1 MAPSNENELICP
13 SCRREYAP
21 DERLCADCG
30 VPLVYPAAL
39 EGATGAPVSEL
50 RRQARKVK
58 AAYTG
63 GRLVRVVGA
72 RTQPEAELIQGL
84 LLEAGVPSLL
94 QRPSGVGVRYMPG
107 PCDVMV
113 PEAGLQAAREVLL
126 QSDLSEER

>member
-1 MAPSNENELICP
+1 MPRTDENELTCP
-13 SCRREYAP
+13 SCRRAFAA
-21 DERLCADCG
+21 DERFCADCE

-39 EGATGAPVSEL
+39 EGATGTPVSEL

-58 AAYTG
+58 PAYTG

-72 RTQPEAELIQGL
+72 RTQPEGELIQGL

-94 QRPSGVGVRYMPG
+94 QRSSGVGVRYMPG

-113 PEAGLQAAREVLL
+113 PEAGLQVAREVLL
-126 QSDLSEER
+126 QSELSEER